1 MAYKGGLACNY
12 FLQLNWGRNLEFS
25 FFCLIYIYSVK
36 YVDEKVAKT
45 CQRKGQS

>member
-1 MAYKGGLACNY
+1 MAYKAGLACNY

-25 FFCLIYIYSVK
+25 FFCLIYIAQK

-45 CQRKGQS
+45 CQRKGLS